1 MSEYFPEPKPLEENV
16 KVELD
21 LFNYVKKGDLKN
33 TGSFDTSKIAKTV
46 DLASLK
52 SEVDKLDIGKLET
65 TPVELSKLS
74 HVVKAEV
81 VQNTIYQKLVKKF
94 NDFQTTD
101 TSNLVKKLTITQKI
115 LKLRRKNLI
124 MIMVN
129 ILPHKNSIS

>member
-16 KVELD
+16 KVEFD

-52 SEVDKLDIGKLET
+52 SEVDKLDIGKLDT

-74 HVVKAEV
+74 DVVKAEV
-81 VQNTIYQKLVKKF
+81 VQNTIYQKLV
-94 NDFQTTD
+94 
-101 TSNLVKKLTITQKI
+101 
-115 LKLRRKNLI
+115 
-124 MIMVN
+124 
-129 ILPHKNSIS
+129 